1 MVSGDSSLAVTPAA
15 SSQSSPT
22 RPQPPKPV
30 TQPSPQRLD
39 PFGKPLLNL
48 NGPPP
53 NGGDDEAGTSKKKRK
68 RKKKKKHAMTEATAH
83 MEVIDVDADEGEGD
97 D

>member
-1 MVSGDSSLAVTPAA
+1 MVSGDSSLVATPAV

-53 NGGDDEAGTSKKKRK
+53 NVGDDEAGTSKKKRK
-68 RKKKKKHAMTEATAH
+68 RRKKKKHAMTEATAH